1 MKRTAHL
8 AVAALA
14 IGGSHFSGMAGEA
27 KTEAPF
33 TWSNPIYFQ
42 GKTPKDEIR
51 DPCII
56 AEGGKYYLV
65 FTVWSFRGRDEK
77 HLADPDQGSS
87 PGIKLFSSPD
97 LKNWTFEKWLL
108 KSSEL
113 PEDCPYKHR
122 FWAPEI
128 HKIGGKFYM
137 IFTAD
142 NWLAKAHN
150 PAGTWGAAGYAF
162 VGVADKV
169 TGPYEHI
176 TTIPGAACDTTL
188 FGDTDGRTYAF
199 MPFGDL
205 FVQEIDLSGLTR
217 PPAAG
222 TSGHPERSE
231 GPLPGLPPSD
241 VTPPSWRLDR
251 GHPAPDVAGKMPA
264 TTAGRMPALQQ
275 SGAERPIPAA
285 PKGAAQPELRPP
297 KELPPPNP
305 STSSI
310 SSIRWIGERRKILT
324 ARNDDI
330 GLDFHPDYLEGP

>member
-205 FVQEIDLSGLTR
+205 FVQEIDLSGIRAQGRARLR
-217 PPAAG
+217 P
-222 TSGHPERSE
+222 SRPE
-231 GPLPGLPPSD
+231 
-241 VTPPSWRLDR
+241 
-251 GHPAPDVAGKMPA
+251 
-264 TTAGRMPALQQ
+264 GR
-275 SGAERPIPAA
+275 ED
-285 PKGAAQPELRPP
+285 AAQQELRPP
-297 KELPPPNP
+297 SP
-305 STSSI
+305 SI
-310 SSIRWIGERRKILT
+310 PSIRWLGERRRILT